1 MKEIERKILGI
12 DKRKLISRINTL
24 KQRPRK
30 IFEGRVH
37 IRYFD
42 FPDGRIRK
50 KRDLLRLRVI
60 IPTGR
65 KPFTELVYKK
75 YIGVKK
81 GCKYFNEL
89 EFPIPGSQDFEKLTQ
104 FFERLGLKKVV
115 EYEKKRTLYSQGK
128 IHFEIDEHPKIPAFL
143 EIEAPSP
150 AHIEKA
156 IRQLGLENHEQTSE
170 TISELLRRK
179 YPKISLNGL
188 RFGF

>member
-12 DKRKLISRINTL
+12 DKRKLILRINTL
-24 KQRPRK
+24 KPRPRK
-30 IFEGRVH
+30 IFEGKVA

-60 IPTGR
+60 SPKGA
-65 KPFTELVYKK
+65 KPFTELVYKT
-75 YIGVKK
+75 YLGVKK

-89 EFPIPGSQDFEKLTQ
+89 EFSIPGAQDFEKLTR
-104 FFERLGLKKVV
+104 FFTQLGLKKVV
-115 EYEKKRTLYSQGK
+115 EYEKKRTLFTQGK
-128 IHFEIDEHPKIPAFL
+128 INFEIDEHPKIPAFL

-150 AHIEKA
+150 RHIEKA

-179 YPKISLNGL
+179 YKKLQLNDL
-188 RFGF
+188 RFR

>member
-12 DKRKLISRINTL
+12 NKHKLFSRIKTL
-24 KQRPRK
+24 KPRPRK
-30 IFEGRVH
+30 IFEGRVK

-50 KRDLLRLRVI
+50 KRDLLRIRVI
-60 IPTGR
+60 SPKGA

-75 YIGVKK
+75 YLGVKK
-81 GCKYFNEL
+81 GCKYFDEL
-89 EFPIPGSQDFEKLTQ
+89 EFPIPGSQNFEKLSIL
-104 FFERLGLKKVV
+104 FARLGLKKTV
-115 EYEKKRTLYSQGK
+115 EYEKKRTLYVQGK

-150 AHIEKA
+150 VHIEKA
-156 IRQLGLENHEQTSE
+156 IRRLGLQNHEQTSE

-179 YPKISLNGL
+179 YPKFKLNDL
-188 RFGF
+188 RF

>member
-12 DKRKLISRINTL
+12 DKKQLLARIKKLKPTS
-24 KQRPRK
+24 RK
-30 IFEGRVH
+30 IFEGFVK

-60 IPTGR
+60 TPKGQ
-65 KPFTELVYKK
+65 KPFTELVYKTFL
-75 YIGVKK
+75 GVKK
-81 GCKYFNEL
+81 GCKYFDEL
-89 EFPIPGSQDFEKLTQ
+89 EFSIPGGQDFEKLSTL
-104 FFERLGLKKVV
+104 FVRLGLKKTV
-115 EYEKKRTLYSQGK
+115 EYEKKRTLYTQGK

-150 AHIEKA
+150 RHIEKA
-156 IRQLGLENHEQTSE
+156 IHRLGLENHEQTSE